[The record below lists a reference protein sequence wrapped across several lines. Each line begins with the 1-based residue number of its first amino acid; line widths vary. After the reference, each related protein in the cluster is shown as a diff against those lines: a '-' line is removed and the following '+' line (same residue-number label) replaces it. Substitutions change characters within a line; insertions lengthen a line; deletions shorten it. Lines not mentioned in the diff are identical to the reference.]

1 MVIVFLML
9 RGSVNI
15 LLAESLITSALY
27 RVPKWYSSRVNHDY
41 RIEYGINSKGND
53 ICCPSK
59 CINIVRSTKGNHVI
73 SNQNTITPSVDRAY
87 MDQV

>member
-1 MVIVFLML
+1 MP

-15 LLAESLITSALY
+15 LVANRVVTVLLY
-27 RVPKWYSSRVNHDY
+27 RVPKWYSSRVDHDY
-41 RIEYGINSKGND
+41 RIEYGITSKGNNM
-53 ICCPSK
+53 CCPSMS
-59 CINIVRSTKGNHVI
+59 INIVQCTKGNNVI